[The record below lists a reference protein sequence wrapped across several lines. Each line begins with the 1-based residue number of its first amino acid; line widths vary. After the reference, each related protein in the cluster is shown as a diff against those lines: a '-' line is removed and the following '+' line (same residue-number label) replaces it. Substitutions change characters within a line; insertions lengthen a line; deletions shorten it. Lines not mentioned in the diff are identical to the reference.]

1 MGDHL
6 AHLHT
11 FGDTHMTVTVA
22 RSIEKLRHFH
32 SITAARTTPLI
43 AGLLCTLVSGAI
55 CAEGNGVTPTT
66 LRVGAVMDLQGDS
79 KGLGLGMKAGI
90 EAAIKNRQVHGRTI
104 ELVAMND
111 FYNPQTTV
119 EATKKLIDQGIFAML
134 GNVGTPTAKVALPI
148 LAEHKVPAVGFFTG
162 SNILRPGVG
171 YIVNF
176 RASYGQETSKMVD
189 AAIGA
194 GLKPDQICGYV
205 QNDSY
210 GMSGVLALKAAL
222 AKLPNTNKMVQAIER
237 IQALPDEDPARNNIG
252 PIGFYQRNTLRS
264 KEGYISLKNW
274 EAASGTRCRL
284 VITVGTYRAVSNFA
298 AYTRFKGE
306 NWLISAV
313 SFTGADDLRTALK
326 EYGIADRIVMTQVV
340 PTMNSNLPI
349 VAEARKALGS
359 QLSYVSL
366 EGFIVGKM
374 FLAILQNIDGEITRD
389 NFMSAVRGQTF
400 NLGGI
405 PINFSNG
412 NQGSDFVQITYLDGD
427 EYKPLYP
434 DNLKQLFQ

>member
-1 MGDHL
+1 
-6 AHLHT
+6 
-11 FGDTHMTVTVA
+11 MTVMVA
-22 RSIEKLRHFH
+22 RTIEKLRHLHGFKPA
-32 SITAARTTPLI
+32 ITTPLI
-43 AGLLCTLVSGAI
+43 AGLLCMLVSGVI
-55 CAEGNGVTPTT
+55 RAEGDGVTAAT
-66 LRVGAVMDLQGDS
+66 LRVGGVMDLQGDS

-90 EAAIKNRQVHGRTI
+90 EAAIRNRQVHGHTI
-104 ELVAMND
+104 ELVVLND

-119 EATKKLIDQGIFAML
+119 EATKKLIAQGVFAML

-148 LAEHKVPAVGFFTG
+148 LAEHKIPAVGFFTG
-162 SNILRPGVG
+162 SGILRPGVG
-171 YIVNF
+171 DIVNF
-176 RASYGQETSKMVD
+176 RASYIQETSKIID

-194 GLKPDQICGYV
+194 GLKPDQICAYV

-210 GMSGVLALKAAL
+210 GMSGVLALKVAL
-222 AKLPNTNKMVQAIER
+222 AKLPNTNKMMQAIER

-264 KEGYISLKNW
+264 KEGYSSIKNW
-274 EAASGTRCRL
+274 EAASGSRCRL

-298 AYTRFKGE
+298 AYARFKGE
-306 NWLISAV
+306 NWLVSAV
-313 SFTGADDLRTALK
+313 SFTGADDLRTTLK

-340 PTMNSNLPI
+340 PSLNSNLPI

-374 FLAILQNIDGEITRD
+374 FLAILQDIDGNITRD
-389 NFMSAVRGQTF
+389 NFMSAVRGQKF

-405 PINFSNG
+405 PIDFSNG

-427 EYKPLYP
+427 EYRPLYS
-434 DNLKQLFQ
+434 DDLRRLLQ